1 MRESSTR
8 KRKRSR
14 RRRREYFV
22 VGLIAFLFTAILM
35 VLTMSLSRDVATG
48 EDRVQRIQAQID
60 EENARAEEL
69 EKEKTYMKS
78 REFIEKIARERLGL
92 VSPGETI
99 IKPKE

>member
-8 KRKRSR
+8 KRKRLK
-14 RRRREYFV
+14 RRRREYIIV
-22 VGLIAFLFTAILM
+22 AMIAFLFTVTLL
-35 VLTMSLSRDVATG
+35 VLTFSLKKDVAAG
-48 EDRVQRIQAQID
+48 EDKMQRIQAQLD
-60 EENARAEEL
+60 EENIRAEEL

-99 IKPKE
+99 IKPGD

>member
-35 VLTMSLSRDVATG
+35 VLTMSLSKDVSAG

-60 EENARAEEL
+60 EEKARAEEL